1 MKRLGELFP
10 SIAALIVYFAV
21 SVAVILT
28 VEHSSDLQQR
38 IRVAQVLSSKVI
50 RLQLDEETSVRGYV
64 VIGQR
69 AFLDPYYK
77 ARSDFD
83 KTVAQDRA
91 SLASIPAPVAIASLS
106 NEERIHDQWVRVV
119 AGPLIVH
126 PTRADAV
133 ALQFK
138 GKGLIDSFR
147 SEADAIARDLNKH
160 VSNAGDFERSFVN
173 TLIGGGL
180 VVGFALVGFLALG
193 AARQRRVEV
202 EANEQL
208 ELYER
213 ERNVGNQ
220 LQDALIMRDL
230 PVVQGLTIHARY
242 RPADV
247 PERLGGDWYD
257 VFALP
262 NGRAFIVVGDVVGHG
277 ITATVRMSQLRN
289 MIIAAALYASQPGE
303 ILTAANRQLLRTGL
317 EEPAGTAVCAFIDPR
332 TREIHFATAGHP
344 PPLLFRSDRGPQ
356 WLMDG
361 SLPLGIEDQEYA
373 TNTVQAAPG
382 SLVVFYTDGL
392 TELRRNVI
400 EGEMLV
406 ADAARDAVARK
417 AENPAFFIKRQV
429 MRDARYVDD
438 VAIVTVG
445 FESAPSPLR
454 RPIVETLDASR
465 QISKGA
471 T

>member
-1 MKRLGELFP
+1 VRRLWEFLP

-28 VEHSSDLQQR
+28 VEHSLDLQQR
-38 IRVAQVLSSKVI
+38 IRISQVSSSKIVG
-50 RLQLDEETSVRGYV
+50 LQLDEETAVRGYV
-64 VIGQR
+64 EIGQR
-69 AFLDPYYK
+69 VFLDPYYK

-106 NEERIHDQWVRVV
+106 NESRIHDQWVHDV

-126 PTRADAV
+126 PRRADAV

-147 SEADAIARDLNKH
+147 READVIARDLDKH
-160 VSNAGDFERSFVN
+160 VSGADDFERSFVH

-180 VVGFALVGFLALG
+180 VVGFALVGFLAVG
-193 AARQRRVEV
+193 AARQRRVED
-202 EANEQL
+202 EANEQF

-213 ERNVGNQ
+213 ERNIANQ

-230 PVVQGLTIHARY
+230 PFVPGLSIHARY

-277 ITATVRMSQLRN
+277 ITATLRMSQLRN

-303 ILTAANRQLLRTGL
+303 ILTAANRQLLRMGL
-317 EEPAGTAVCAFIDPR
+317 EEPSGTAVCAFIDPR
-332 TREIHFATAGHP
+332 TCEIHFATAGHP
-344 PPLLFRSDRGPQ
+344 PPLLFRSDSGPR
-356 WLMDG
+356 WLTDG
-361 SLPLGIEDQEYA
+361 SLPLGIEDQEYT
-373 TNTVQAAPG
+373 TNIVQAAPG
-382 SLVVFYTDGL
+382 SLAVFYTDGL

-400 EGEMLV
+400 EGEKLV
-406 ADAARDAVARK
+406 AKATRDAVARK
-417 AENPAFFIKRQV
+417 SENPAFFIKRQV
-429 MRDARYVDD
+429 MRNAKYVDD

-445 FESAPSPLR
+445 FESVPSPLR
-454 RPIVETLDASR
+454 RPIVETLQSSR
-465 QISKGA
+465 PISKGA